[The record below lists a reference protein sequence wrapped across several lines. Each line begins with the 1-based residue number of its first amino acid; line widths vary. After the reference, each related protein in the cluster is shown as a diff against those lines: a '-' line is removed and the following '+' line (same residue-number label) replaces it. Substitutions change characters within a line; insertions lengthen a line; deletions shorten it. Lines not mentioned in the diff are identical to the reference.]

1 MTATFDPAPAGALT
15 DLSGTYSVDVSHSRL
30 GFQARHAMVTNVR
43 GHFEQFEG
51 TATLDQS
58 DPAKSSAEVT
68 VQVASITTSNQQRD
82 DHLRSGDFFDVAT
95 HPAMTFRSTSIQRTG
110 DDTYQV
116 SGDLTI
122 RDVTKPVT
130 VDLEFTGAAKDPWGQ
145 TRIGFEG
152 SAVLNRKDWGLVW
165 NTALE
170 TGGVLVSEKI
180 KIDVELSLVKNA

>member
-51 TATLDQS
+51 AAILDQS
-58 DPAKSSAEVT
+58 DPGKSSAEVA